1 MSASRTTI
9 RRLSRHSGS
18 KEAALANKHLFAQ
31 VMVTQQATLWHDG
44 NHSSRWTHLM
54 PRLPNPTNSLPPFSP
69 ENPGQGSTFL
79 VDYSEG
85 ERHWSEEVDTV
96 EALAMSLKARGIA
109 FERSQQWLTI
119 EGGLI
124 VRPQF
129 VQVRPRDDDSVQSTT
144 TIEINHETLCP
155 AGTFEYQHATGETVD
170 ESLESGFGTWADTDL
185 PVLREAL
192 SGQFERCMVM
202 SMSFEKRSSV
212 PARTRQLILGP
223 PTRANAK
230 SARTSKPK
238 KFSAE
243 EHEFCPC
250 CLLTRNLDAF
260 SPLLEGDDF
269 FALRLYAMR
278 NSQGAAEADCRV
290 NGVDWPAGTEALI
303 KYVETWPGRGFEFRK
318 QYVAIRTVASE

>member
-1 MSASRTTI
+1 
-9 RRLSRHSGS
+9 
-18 KEAALANKHLFAQ
+18 
-31 VMVTQQATLWHDG
+31 
-44 NHSSRWTHLM
+44 M
-54 PRLPNPTNSLPPFSP
+54 PRSPKRTNALPPFSP
-69 ENPGQGSTFL
+69 NNPGQGSTFL

-85 ERHWSEEVDTV
+85 ERHWAEEVDTV
-96 EALAMSLKARGIA
+96 DALATSLEARDIP

-192 SGQFERCMVM
+192 SGQFDRCMVM
-202 SMSFEKRSSV
+202 SMSFDKRLSI

-223 PTRANAK
+223 PTHAAAK
-230 SARTSKPK
+230 SDQTSKSK
-238 KFSAE
+238 RASADN
-243 EHEFCPC
+243 HEFCPC

-260 SPLLEGDDF
+260 SELIEGNNF

-278 NSQGAAEADCRV
+278 NSQGGAEADCRV
-290 NGVDWPAGTEALI
+290 NGVDWPAGAEALI
-303 KYVETWPGRGFEFRK
+303 KYVATWPGRGFEFRK
-318 QYVAIRTVASE
+318 QYAVIRTVSSE